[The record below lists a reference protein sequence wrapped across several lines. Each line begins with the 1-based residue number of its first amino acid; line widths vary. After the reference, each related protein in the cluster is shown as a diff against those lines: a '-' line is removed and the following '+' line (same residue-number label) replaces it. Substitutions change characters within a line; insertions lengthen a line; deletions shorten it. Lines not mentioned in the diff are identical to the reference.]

1 MGVWLAVGSGAEA
14 PTPKL
19 LYIGIDGVRPDAME
33 VAYAPNLTLLRQR
46 GAYAA
51 DAQCEDLTFSGPNWS
66 TILHGVHRDRHNV
79 TTNDY
84 RGARIDAYPDLFA
97 RLEAFNPELNTAR
110 LVTWDAIEKF
120 QPTGADLRVYQD
132 YTENGDEVVT
142 EEAVALLKGTHE
154 QQPRNEA
161 GSSEIDAVFL
171 YLGDVD
177 VAGHASGF
185 DPASRQYLEA
195 ITHADGQVGRVM
207 EALRARPTLP
217 EEDWLVIVTS
227 DHGGSADGQHAGGTP
242 EKRTIPFIVW
252 SSAGSVTPHRIFP
265 NPKNVDGVKTALAHM
280 GVGEKQMDGLD
291 GNVVGLV
298 PSERPA
304 AALGENLIYNGDAE
318 DDRGFESSELDQA
331 ISGWIDP
338 GPNGFTVIRYGAP
351 AGFPGYGSPG
361 PGAGPE
367 GAGGGRGQ
375 NFFCAGS
382 SEETSMSQMVDLM
395 PLRAEIAA
403 GEVRCVL
410 SGWLGGFEG
419 QGDGIEV
426 VVIVYGAGG
435 TEIGRLSIGPVGA
448 EERGNQTGLAER
460 RAEGMLHAEARRLE
474 VRVVGRRVEGVSS
487 DGYADNL
494 SLVLTREGE
503 PR

>member
-1 MGVWLAVGSGAEA
+1 
-14 PTPKL
+14 
-19 LYIGIDGVRPDAME
+19 ME

-84 RGARIDAYPDLFA
+84 RGARIEAWPDVFA

-110 LVTWDAIEKF
+110 LVTCDAIEKF
-120 QPTGADLRVYQD
+120 QPSGADLKVYQD
-132 YTENGDEVVT
+132 YTQNGDEVVT
-142 EEAVALLKGTHE
+142 DGAVALLRGTHE
-154 QQPRNEA
+154 RQPRNAA
-161 GSSEIDAVFL
+161 GSSDIDAVFL

-185 DPASRQYLEA
+185 DPASKPYLES
-195 ITHADGQVGRVM
+195 ITRADGQVGRVM

-217 EEDWLVIVTS
+217 QEDWLVIVTS

-265 NPKNVDGVKTALAHM
+265 NPKNVDGVKTALSHM
-280 GVGEKQMDGLD
+280 GVAPEAMADLD
-291 GNVVGLV
+291 GHVVGLV
-298 PSERPA
+298 PVQAPTA
-304 AALGENLIYNGDAE
+304 AWGENLIYNGDAE

-331 ISGWIDP
+331 VSGWIDP

-351 AGFPGYGSPG
+351 VGFPDRASPG
-361 PGAGPE
+361 PGGE
-367 GAGGGRGQ
+367 EERGR

-382 SEETSMSQMVDLM
+382 GAETSMSQMIDLA
-395 PLRAEIAA
+395 PLREEISKGA
-403 GEVRCVL
+403 VRYTL

-419 QGDGIEV
+419 QADAIEV
-426 VVIVYGAGG
+426 VVLVYGEGG
-435 TEIGRLSIGPVGA
+435 TEVARLGIGPVTP
-448 EERGNQTGLAER
+448 EERAGVTGFIEK
-460 RAEGMLHAEARRLE
+460 RAQGFLHAGATRLE
-474 VRVVGRRVEGVSS
+474 VRLVGTRSEGVSS

-494 SLVLTREGE
+494 SLVLERVGAGS
-503 PR
+503 R